1 MTTKNISL
9 CNNSNLIAI
18 ERLNALCFFLRREI
32 DASLTRSTRHDTT
45 KTFHT
50 FVFMIRTYSSL
61 ENFPK
66 TCTRIDETHALLM
79 PVVTEP

>member
-45 KTFHT
+45 KTVDT
-50 FVFMIRTYSSL
+50 FVFMIRTYSSP
-61 ENFPK
+61 ETFQSR
-66 TCTRIDETHALLM
+66 TRIDETHALLM